1 MSPTEGVLAW
11 DRKSEEQ
18 AAPVMDSLHMISYRL
33 IPDSN
38 GSCRK
43 ISMQEPFFAC

>member
-1 MSPTEGVLAW
+1 MNPAEEVLAW
-11 DRKSEEQ
+11 DKKPEEQ

-38 GSCRK
+38 GSC
-43 ISMQEPFFAC
+43 